1 MITDARVTAPEAA
14 NIEERL
20 EAASVVLRAIRE
32 RRSIGKVTDE
42 APSAE
47 LIRKVLEAG
56 TWAPNHHL
64 TEPWR
69 FFVLTGEARNGLGE
83 AMAAAAARLAPTPE
97 AAERASQKA
106 VGKPLRAPYVI
117 AIAAVPDPSVPV
129 VEEIAAAS
137 AAAQNMLLAAHALG
151 LGAIWRSGELAFTPE
166 VKSFLELSE
175 SCQVLGFLYV
185 GFPAMEPPQRER
197 RSIDD
202 VATWWDSRP
211 E

>member
-1 MITDARVTAPEAA
+1 MITDIVSVAGSRTDAA
-14 NIEERL
+14 E
-20 EAASVVLRAIRE
+20 VVLRAIRD
-32 RRSIGKVTDE
+32 RRSIGKVSDDIPSTD
-42 APSAE
+42 
-47 LIRKVLEAG
+47 LIRQVLEAG

-69 FFVLTGEARNGLGE
+69 FFVLTGEARQGLGE

-97 AAERASQKA
+97 AGQRAAQKA
-106 VGKPLRAPYVI
+106 IGKPLRAPYII
-117 AIAAVPDPSVPV
+117 AVAAVPDPNVPV
-129 VEEIAAAS
+129 VEEIAATA

-166 VKSFLELSE
+166 VQSFLGLSE
-175 SCQVLGFLYV
+175 RDQVLGFLYI

-197 RSIDD
+197 KAVDA
-202 VATWWDSRP
+202 VCTWWNARP

>member
-1 MITDARVTAPEAA
+1 MITDTLSVAEKTNNAA
-14 NIEERL
+14 DI
-20 EAASVVLRAIRE
+20 VLRAIRD
-32 RRSIGKVTDE
+32 RRSIGRVSEEMPAAD
-42 APSAE
+42 
-47 LIRKVLEAG
+47 LIRQVLEAG

-69 FFVLTGEARNGLGE
+69 FFVLTGEARQGLGE

-97 AAERASQKA
+97 AGERASQKA

-117 AIAAVPDPSVPV
+117 AVAAVPDPNVPV
-129 VEEIAAAS
+129 VEEIAATA

-166 VKSFLELSE
+166 VQEYLGLSE
-175 SCQVLGFLYV
+175 RDQVLGFLYV
-185 GFPAMEPPQRER
+185 GVPAMEPPQRER
-197 RSIDD
+197 MSIDE
-202 VATWWDSRP
+202 VTAWWDSRP

>member
-1 MITDARVTAPEAA
+1 MITDTVSVADAAVDTAD
-14 NIEERL
+14 
-20 EAASVVLRAIRE
+20 VVLRAIRE

-42 APSAE
+42 APSPE
-47 LIRKVLEAG
+47 LIRRVLEAG

-106 VGKPLRAPYVI
+106 INKPLRAPYVI
-117 AIAAVPDPSVPV
+117 ALAASPDPGVPV
-129 VEEIAAAS
+129 VEEIAAA
-137 AAAQNMLLAAHALG
+137 AAAGQNMLLAAHALG

-166 VKSFLELSE
+166 VKAFLGLSE
-175 SCQVLGFLYV
+175 ACQVLGFLYV
-185 GFPAMEPPQRER
+185 GFPAMDPPQRER
-197 RSIDD
+197 TPVEE
-202 VATWWDSRP
+202 VAVWWDARP